1 MVIPEQDFG
10 FPFTPYP
17 IQEDFMKTLYNVLDQ
32 GKVGIFES
40 PTGTWLYD
48 QDRVSVAVPTAN
60 ATEDSD
66 EPDWLKEYT
75 IDHRQKKEQTN
86 RDERRKE
93 LQNRIERARKREQME
108 RNTNASWSR
117 RQQYKKSKSNE
128 SQSNLD
134 ADEMEYVLEEYDSDS
149 AVDNST
155 PQKSDSDLNL
165 SAEVLQLMKKMENID
180 DATHSDNDNGWDST
194 AVEDRD
200 DVDELKIYFASRTHS
215 QLSQFIREAQ
225 KTVYAKDLH
234 LIGLSSRK
242 NLCINKNVQK
252 LGSVHRI
259 NEQCLEL
266 QKKGSGKRCE
276 YLPPLSER
284 NRLLDFRDHALASV
298 RDIEDLVAVGK
309 KLHTCPYYG
318 TRQTIKPAQLVTL
331 PYQHL
336 LHKATRESLG
346 ISLKNNIVIIDE
358 AHNLIDTI
366 NAIHTITI
374 NAKQLETVLSQL
386 SQYLERYKS
395 RLLGKNIVYI
405 KQIMT
410 IVKAM
415 IRVLGVYETANKT
428 SAKEQISNV
437 NEFIYDLGID
447 HLNMFKIQAYLEK
460 SKLSRK
466 LNGFLDM
473 KNRKA
478 QQPTEPTDKDDDSK
492 QSVSSIPVLN
502 QIEAF
507 LMALTN
513 ADKDGRIIR
522 GINTYGAYVQ
532 YMLLNPANEFKEI
545 VEDARS
551 VVLAG
556 GTMEPIGDFLTH
568 LFPYVNKDRISKF
581 SCGHIIPKENLQVLT
596 VASGPS
602 GMKLTYNYDSRSDA
616 KLIDQTGQIL
626 ANLCNVIPDGVVCF
640 FASYPYMETVYK
652 RWSTAEGGNILQRIE
667 KKKKVFQEPRE
678 AKMVDNTLRDY
689 ALHIDTGGSGA
700 LLLCVVNGKMSEGI
714 NFSDRLGRAVV
725 MVGLPFAN
733 LASASLKEKIKYVKE
748 HAIVKN
754 SETDAG
760 REYYENLCMRSV
772 NQSIGRAIRH
782 RNDFATVILLDD
794 RYNTPRIKKKLPG
807 WFRESVSEC
816 QNFGQV
822 MSKTSNFFR
831 ERR

>member
-1 MVIPEQDFG
+1 
-10 FPFTPYP
+10 
-17 IQEDFMKTLYNVLDQ
+17 MKSLYNVLDQ

-40 PTGTWLYD
+40 PTGTGKSLSLLCGSLKWLYD
-48 QDRVSVAVPTAN
+48 QDRVSAAVPTTN
-60 ATEDSD
+60 AIEDNN
-66 EPDWLKEYT
+66 EPDWLREYT
-75 IDHRQKKEQTN
+75 IDQNQKKEQTY

-108 RNTNASWSR
+108 RNTTASWSR
-117 RQQYKKSKSNE
+117 RQQYKKNKSDE

-134 ADEMEYVLEEYDSDS
+134 ADEMEFVLEEYDSDS
-149 AVDNST
+149 AGDDLK
-155 PQKSDSDLNL
+155 PQKSNTDLNL
-165 SAEVLQLMKKMENID
+165 SAEVLQLMKGMENVD
-180 DATHSDNDNGWDST
+180 NAAHSDNDNRWDGT
-194 AVEDRD
+194 VLDENE

-225 KTVYAKDLH
+225 KTAYAEDLH

-242 NLCINKNVQK
+242 NLCINKDVQK

-266 QKKGSGKRCE
+266 QKKGTEKRCE
-276 YLPPLSER
+276 YLPPSSER
-284 NRLLDFRDHALASV
+284 SRLLDFRDHALASV
-298 RDIEDLVAVGK
+298 RDIEDLVTVGK

-366 NAIHTITI
+366 NSIHTITI
-374 NAKQLETVLSQL
+374 NIKQLEAASSQL

-415 IRVLGVYETANKT
+415 TKVLVVYETTNKV

-437 NEFIYDLGID
+437 NEFVHDLGID
-447 HLNMFKIQAYLEK
+447 HMNMFKIQAYLEK

-473 KNRKA
+473 KKRKA
-478 QQPTEPTDKDDDSK
+478 QPPTEATDKIDDGK
-492 QSVSSIPVLN
+492 QLVSSIPVLN

-568 LFPYVNKDRISKF
+568 LFPNVNKDRISKF

-602 GMKLTYNYDSRSDA
+602 GMKLTYNYESRSDS

-678 AKMVDNTLRDY
+678 ANMVDNTLRDY
-689 ALHIDTGGSGA
+689 ALHIDTGSNGA

-748 HAIVKN
+748 HTVVEN
-754 SETDAG
+754 SEIDAG

-822 MSKTSNFFR
+822 MSKTSKFFR